1 MIGGQRREMRVT
13 PDLERMEAYRIPL
26 NAIWKA
32 IAGNN
37 QRYAAGRIS
46 KDNAERIVE
55 AGELLRNAEDLRAIV
70 VGAAAGK
77 PVFLR
82 DVARVED
89 TGAEPSECVFHVE
102 RGAAEAAVTI
112 AVAKRK
118 GANAITVA
126 DGVLRKV
133 ELAKGH
139 VLPGDVTLSISRQY
153 GETAAEK
160 SNELLQHMGI
170 AVISV
175 ALLITLALGW
185 RESLVVFAA
194 VPVTLALT
202 LTVFYLYGYTLNRIT
217 LFALIFSI
225 GILVDDAIVVVENI
239 VRHARLPENRE
250 RAFATVV
257 VEAVN
262 EVGNP
267 TILAT
272 LTVVA
277 AILPMAFVGGLM
289 GPYMRPIPIGATA
302 AMLFSII
309 VAFLVTP
316 WAAVRLLE
324 GHATTAHQDEREDLV
339 TQMYRRY
346 MDRLL
351 HRPLWT
357 GGFLMGV
364 VVLLVGAMLLFPL
377 G

>member
-1 MIGGQRREMRVT
+1 MAVIGGQRREMRVT

-239 VRHARLPENRE
+239 VRHARLPVSRS
-250 RAFATVV
+250 
-257 VEAVN
+257 
-262 EVGNP
+262 
-267 TILAT
+267 
-272 LTVVA
+272 
-277 AILPMAFVGGLM
+277 AILMDSSLGHFIEKM
-289 GPYMRPIPIGATA
+289 FERRCSMSRENKHDSGAA
-302 AMLFSII
+302 
-309 VAFLVTP
+309 
-316 WAAVRLLE
+316 
-324 GHATTAHQDEREDLV
+324 
-339 TQMYRRY
+339 
-346 MDRLL
+346 
-351 HRPLWT
+351 
-357 GGFLMGV
+357 
-364 VVLLVGAMLLFPL
+364 
-377 G
+377 